1 MTMHPLTAN
10 DVAKA
15 RSEEKLARALEAYR
29 LLDAH
34 EKRDIESERW
44 ARLRRRLRRSEAER
58 LADPS
63 AV

>member
-29 LLDAH
+29 FLDGH
-34 EKRDIESERW
+34 EKQDLESERW
-44 ARLRRRLRRSEAER
+44 ARLRHLLRRREAEG
-58 LADPS
+58 LSDPS